1 MVSESRNVNNASLDF
16 QITDGS
22 VITVLP
28 LENVISIEGNVYN
41 PGLITYT
48 GRQSINK
55 CIELAGGLKK
65 NTIINDIYIKR
76 ANGKIK
82 RISRFNKLYV
92 SAKPGDAI
100 IVPLNPN
107 PTDFDTASFTA
118 DIFLLITIL
127 KSIFFITL

>member
-1 MVSESRNVNNASLDF
+1 MF
-16 QITDGS
+16 GQQMTDGS

-92 SAKPGDAI
+92 SAKPGDTI
-100 IVPLNPN
+100 IVPINPN

-118 DIFLLITIL
+118 DILAIL
-127 KSIFFITL
+127 TNLAAIFVIVENTND